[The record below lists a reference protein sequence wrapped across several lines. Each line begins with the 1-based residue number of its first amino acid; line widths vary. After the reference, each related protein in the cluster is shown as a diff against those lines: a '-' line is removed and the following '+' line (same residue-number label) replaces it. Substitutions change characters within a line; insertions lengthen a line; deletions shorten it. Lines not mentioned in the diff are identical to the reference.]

1 MDDDSSPFQEVQR
14 RRAVAATVAFTVNTP
29 LAPKRYERQLLARYQ
44 AGELSID
51 EVLALLDSSLYHVL
65 YRSRATQAP
74 TEADLQALLEQSR
87 TYNAQHQI
95 TGLLLYSEGR
105 FVQLFEGPEAIVRS
119 LYARIQA
126 DPRHTQVVTVS
137 DGPGPQRWFAD
148 WHLAFGYVEPQE
160 MHHVLGAVET
170 QKPPLIVIEDPHLQ
184 TLLHAFG
191 RSDPHLG

>member
-74 TEADLQALLEQSR
+74 TEADL
-87 TYNAQHQI
+87 
-95 TGLLLYSEGR
+95 
-105 FVQLFEGPEAIVRS
+105 
-119 LYARIQA
+119 
-126 DPRHTQVVTVS
+126 
-137 DGPGPQRWFAD
+137 
-148 WHLAFGYVEPQE
+148 
-160 MHHVLGAVET
+160 
-170 QKPPLIVIEDPHLQ
+170 
-184 TLLHAFG
+184 
-191 RSDPHLG
+191 